1 MAVTP
6 STMIPLGTSCPSFGL
21 IDTITGKTFRNT
33 DFTGKPL
40 LVMFICN
47 HCPYVVHMQNELAK
61 LGCEY
66 LSRGIAVVGI
76 CSNDAETYPSDSPSN
91 MIEMAKKQ
99 GWTFPYLHDATQE
112 VARAFDAACTPDF
125 FLFDAGHQ
133 LVYRGQLDYS
143 RPKTETPVNGA
154 DLRAALDAILD
165 GRVPAAFQ
173 RPSIGCNIKWRPQSH
188 SES

>member
-6 STMIPLGTSCPSFGL
+6 STMIPLGTSCPSFAL
-21 IDTITGKTFRNT
+21 KDALSGKTFRNT
-33 DFTGKPL
+33 DFTGKPI

-47 HCPYVVHMQNELAK
+47 HCPYVVHMQSELAR

-66 LSRGIAVVGI
+66 PLRGIEVIGI
-76 CSNDAETYPSDSPSN
+76 CSNDEVAYPSDSPKN
-91 MIEMAKKQ
+91 MAEMAKKQ
-99 GWTFPYLHDATQE
+99 GWTFPYLHDPTQE

-133 LVYRGQLDYS
+133 LVYRGQLDDS
-143 RPKTETPVNGA
+143 RPKSDTPVTGA

-165 GRVPAAFQ
+165 GRAPSAFQ
-173 RPSIGCNIKWRPQSH
+173 RPSIGCNIKWRV
-188 SES
+188 